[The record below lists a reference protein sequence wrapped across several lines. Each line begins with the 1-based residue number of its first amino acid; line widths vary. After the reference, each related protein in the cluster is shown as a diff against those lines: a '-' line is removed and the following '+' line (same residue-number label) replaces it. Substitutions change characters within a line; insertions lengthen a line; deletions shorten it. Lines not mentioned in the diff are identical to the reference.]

1 MPLADNLPVIDNRT
15 FDDLVAEAETRI
27 PRYTPEW
34 TDFNP
39 GDAGFALVELHA
51 WMTELLTYRFA
62 QVPDLNY
69 IKFLE
74 LIGIELEPA
83 QPAQTVL
90 HFPVQTGY
98 ALPTV
103 LVPSRSQV
111 SAAPNDGGPPVVFE
125 TTSALTALTAML
137 ESVQAFDGY
146 AYTDVTAD
154 NTDIGTGFKPF
165 GPLAA
170 TDSALLLGFTA
181 TQPIPAGTEISLA
194 IWPALQGG
202 APAPTPC
209 GGGGSPVYPSATVQW
224 EFWNGAVWLPLKTV
238 KDETLALTRLG
249 FVILKAPPK
258 NKLVADKLGVATDK
272 ARFWL
277 RAHVVSSAY
286 EMPPNLLAVRANA
299 VAAIAAQTVMGEVLG
314 GSNGAP
320 NQIFTLS
327 STPVLAGS
335 LVLQV
340 DEGQGFET
348 WSEVEDFFGTGP
360 NDRVYVLDRTA
371 GTVRF
376 GNGTNGA
383 ILVANVSSSQTN
395 VVAVS
400 YQFGGGARSNVPAGT
415 ITTLMTAIPGIDA
428 GGVTNPFP
436 ADGGTDEET
445 LDHAKLRAPEA
456 LKSHDRAVTA
466 EDFEL
471 LAREAGPVARAKALP
486 LYNPNFPGIDVPG
499 SVSVIIV
506 PNAASPTPMPSPGL
520 LRTVC
525 AYLDQRRLITTEL
538 YVLPPTYVPVAV
550 AVEVVATDDAD
561 VAQVQQDVENAIA
574 NFLNPLVGGS
584 DGQGWPFGGTIYYS
598 DLYRAALTTGVQRVA
613 SLTITLDGTD
623 YAPCTDV
630 PVPTGNLLNVTDV
643 SVVVDS
649 SANAGAT
656 P

>member
-1 MPLADNLPVIDNRT
+1 MPLADNLPIIDNRT
-15 FDDLVAEAETRI
+15 FDDLVAEARTRI

-83 QPAQTVL
+83 QPAQAVL
-90 HFPVQTGY
+90 YFPVQAGY
-98 ALPTV
+98 GLPTV
-103 LVPSRSQV
+103 LVPSGTQV
-111 SAAPNDGGPPVVFE
+111 SAAPDDGGPPVVFE
-125 TTSALTALTAML
+125 TSSALTALTAML
-137 ESVQAFDGY
+137 QSVQVFDGY

-154 NTDIGTGFKPF
+154 NTDIGAGFQPF

-170 TDSALLLGFTA
+170 ADSALLLGFTA
-181 TQPIPAGTEISLA
+181 AQPIPPDTEISLA
-194 IWPALQGG
+194 IWPALQSG
-202 APAPTPC
+202 APSPTPC
-209 GGGGSPVYPSATVQW
+209 GGGVSPVYPSATVQW
-224 EFWNGAVWLPLKTV
+224 EYWNGGAWQPVKV
-238 KDETLALTRLG
+238 AKDETLALTRYG
-249 FVILKAPPK
+249 FVILKAPAK
-258 NKLVADKLGVATDK
+258 GQLVAAKLGLATDK

-277 RAHVVSSAY
+277 RAHVISSAY
-286 EMPPNLLAVRANA
+286 ETPPNLLAVRANA
-299 VAAIAAQTVMGEVLG
+299 VAAMAAQTVTGEILG

-395 VVAVS
+395 VVAES
-400 YQFGGGARSNVPAGT
+400 YEFGGGARSNVSAGT
-415 ITTLMTAIPGIDA
+415 ITTVMTAIPGIDA
-428 GGVTNPFP
+428 GGVTNPF
-436 ADGGTDEET
+436 AAGGGTDEET
-445 LDHAKLRAPEA
+445 LDDAKLRAPEA

-471 LAREAGPVARAKALP
+471 LAKEAAPVARAQALP
-486 LYNPNFPGIDVPG
+486 LYNPNFRGINVPG
-499 SVSVIIV
+499 SVSIIIV
-506 PNAASPTPMPSPGL
+506 PNSASPTPMPSPGL

-574 NFLNPLVGGS
+574 NFLDPLIGGS

-598 DLYRAALTTGVQRVA
+598 DLYRAALTTDVQRVV

-630 PVPTGNLLNVTDV
+630 PIPTGNLLNVTDV

-649 SANAGAT
+649 SADAGAT
-656 P
+656 S